1 MYVRKWRESF
11 PRFAIMG
18 INRGGCRTMKGNEQ
32 AWYAAFKSKDEGWR
46 PWRGYA
52 AVNLW
57 NSLKQ

>member
-1 MYVRKWRESF
+1 
-11 PRFAIMG
+11 MG